1 MLDSLQEI
9 QSNPITNRFL
19 DITSS
24 YGIHGTYVDWQPGGL
39 NSGGIYFVC
48 GLDPSKILNQNIDIY
63 QIIENRRKSLGDIQT
78 DAQAFKINGEQPLM
92 VHRHIVNYCQ
102 QLDALQKIY
111 SYLNQ
116 SIPKTMAP
124 ETIDLLKMTWRNL
137 TDVTKPIRVRQNY
150 EKVLRNSVATIAK
163 KLDKSSSEY
172 KEKQY
177 LSSGYY
183 DTGKGKFYN
192 WRKMHFAKYKNE
204 VTLQHLLNHA
214 GRINS
219 AIINY
224 SSYKAVRQ
232 ALDRRPD
239 ILYNFSEVKG
249 GVLNVENGEGYGS
262 EEKND
267 RRFYT
272 LRYPAVYSK
281 DVERIILE
289 VDYPKEFHRNLDEID
304 PSGYGIEHIV
314 VPDEYFGTFR
324 SLCENHEVQ
333 ICIDHS
339 AYSTITGGIPVAFS
353 AVNSPK
359 AYAMLK
365 SAIKVFEN
373 DRVLRPEQAGMIQ
386 AASGNRRAYPE
397 IKEPTLSE
405 KLSLRNQNL
414 KIEGTER

>member
-19 DITSS
+19 DITSA
-24 YGIHGTYVDWQPGGL
+24 YRIHGTYVNWQPGGL

-48 GLDPSKILNQNIDIY
+48 GLDSSKILNQNIDIY
-63 QIIENRRKSLGDIQT
+63 QIIDNRRKSIGDIRT

-92 VHRHIVNYCQ
+92 AHRNIVTYCQ
-102 QLDALQKIY
+102 QLDALQTIY
-111 SYLNQ
+111 GYLDQ
-116 SIPKTMAP
+116 PIPTTMAP
-124 ETIDLLKMTWRNL
+124 ETVDLLKMTWRNL
-137 TDVTKPIRVRQNY
+137 TDVTKPIGVRQNY
-150 EKVLRNSVATIAK
+150 EKILRDSVATIAK
-163 KLDKSSSEY
+163 KFDRTCSEY

-177 LSSGYY
+177 LNNGYY

-192 WRKMHFAKYKNE
+192 WKKMHFAKYKNE
-204 VTLQHLLNHA
+204 VSLQHLLDHA

-224 SSYKAVRQ
+224 SSYNAVRQ
-232 ALDRRPD
+232 ALERRPD

-249 GVLNVENGEGYGS
+249 GVVHVENGEGYGS
-262 EEKND
+262 KEKND

-289 VDYPKEFHRNLDEID
+289 VDYPKEFYRNLDEID

-314 VPDEYFGTFR
+314 VPDEYFDTFR
-324 SLCENHEVQ
+324 SLCENHDVK

-339 AYSTITGGIPVAFS
+339 FYSTITGGIPVAFS
-353 AVNSPK
+353 AINTPK
-359 AYAMLK
+359 TYAMLK
-365 SAIKVFEN
+365 SSMKVFEN
-373 DRVLRPEQAGMIQ
+373 DKVLKPEEAGMIK
-386 AASGNRRAYPE
+386 ASTYDNRLYPE
-397 IKEPTLSE
+397 IKEPTLDDHSRYVQQ
-405 KLSLRNQNL
+405 LDTL
-414 KIEGTER
+414 ER